1 MLPPLLLPLLLLPR
15 LSHASSPPPPHTGQ
29 LSVAR
34 TNGVGV
40 PVEPDL
46 LVFAG
51 GYTDLRG
58 RNKSRRVDVYNTS
71 SDAWTAFDMSQGRT
85 LFAGASLGS
94 LAMFGCGETG
104 ADVHSSE
111 TDTVD
116 VWNASAAAAG
126 GRSSAAWTVARLS
139 QARKKCSAAAVVLS
153 RYTRDGARRS
163 HSATKGSDAQ
173 ANSQENDRLPRQ
185 VPQDPAQA
193 Q

>member
-1 MLPPLLLPLLLLPR
+1 MAFNLQRLLPLLLLLPR

-116 VWNASAAAAG
+116 VWNASAAG
-126 GRSSAAWTVARLS
+126 GPQQRGLDRGATL
-139 QARKKCSAAAVVLS
+139 AAAKEVQRRGRRAVQIYQ
-153 RYTRDGARRS
+153 RRRS
-163 HSATKGSDAQ
+163 
-173 ANSQENDRLPRQ
+173 EEP
-185 VPQDPAQA
+185 
-193 Q
+193 